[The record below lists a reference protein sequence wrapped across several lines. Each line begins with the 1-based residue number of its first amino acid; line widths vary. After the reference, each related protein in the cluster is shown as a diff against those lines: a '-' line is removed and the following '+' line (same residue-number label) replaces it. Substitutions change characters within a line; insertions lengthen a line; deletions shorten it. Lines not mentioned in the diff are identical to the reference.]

1 MAIITD
7 PPVMRLFLERSFV
20 SKRFI
25 SRNGKRLFE
34 TFLFWGRR
42 TFTEKH
48 LDPARDTSIVTW
60 ATYSPWL
67 LDEEFQKTHAVIRDN
82 TLVDLFRCYEL
93 WHLLEQTAGLEG
105 DIIEVGTWRGG
116 TGCLLGHRAT
126 GLGLDAQ
133 VFLCDTFEGVVK
145 TSDADASYSGGEHA
159 DTSQPLVQGLVDRMG
174 LKNIQLLKGVFPED
188 TGDQVEGR
196 TFRFCHIDVD
206 VYQSGK
212 DILDWVWSRMPVG
225 GIVVFDD
232 FGFSSTRGITQ
243 LVHEEEQ
250 KKDRVSFQNLNGHAV
265 FVKTS

>member
-1 MAIITD
+1 
-7 PPVMRLFLERSFV
+7 MRT
-20 SKRFI
+20 I
-25 SRNGKRLFE
+25 ARNGKRLFE
-34 TFLFWGRR
+34 KTLFWGRR

-48 LDPARDTSIVTW
+48 LDPARDSSIVAW

-67 LDEEFQKTHAVIRDN
+67 LDEEFQKTHTAISDF

-93 WHLLEQTAGLEG
+93 WHLLAQTVDLEG

-116 TGCLLGHRAT
+116 TGCLMGHRAAT
-126 GLGLDAQ
+126 LGMSAQ

-159 DTSQPLVQGLVDRMG
+159 DTSQPLVQGLADGMG
-174 LKNIQLLKGVFPED
+174 LTNVSLLKGIFPED
-188 TGDQVEGR
+188 TADQVADR
-196 TFRFCHIDVD
+196 SFRFCHIDVD

-212 DILDWVWSRMPVG
+212 DVLYWVWPRMPIG

-232 FGFSSTRGITQ
+232 FGFSSTRGITK
-243 LVHEEEQ
+243 LVHEEERRA
-250 KKDRVSFQNLNGHAV
+250 DRVCFQNLNGHAV